1 MSELEFHTFGCKVN
15 TYDTGLL
22 QQRFAETAVEAAQ
35 PKVAQKKIHIINS
48 CAVTAEA
55 TNEALRRA
63 RQLKRSEPDSVIVL
77 TGCAAQVDAKIV
89 DIASE
94 VDLVIANS
102 HKTEIRSIIENF
114 LKTEG
119 LRAKVFRSN
128 IFRKEDLE
136 PGGGVENFHTRSFL
150 KVQDGCNS
158 FCSFC
163 VIPYARG
170 KSRSLGVRDIIKRIS
185 ELVLLGVKEVVLTG
199 IHIGD
204 YLDEPTGADFTELI
218 RQVLG
223 ETSVA
228 RIRLSSFEPIEI
240 SEEMLKL
247 FTDDRLCPH
256 FHMSIQSASSKVLAD
271 MKRKY
276 SVAQVRH
283 TLEQINKW
291 VPHAFVGMDVIAGFP
306 TETKAHFEE
315 SFLNLITSPWN
326 KIHVFPYSERQGT
339 RAALLAE
346 KVEVRER
353 KLRARRLRELSDE
366 RFKQTIQRQLGSKKK
381 VLILKNAAHGAVGLS
396 RDYFSVDFASYS
408 VDPAV
413 SPAANRFELN
423 GGDEVLAQII
433 AIRNREGREPLLIAK
448 VLGATS

>member
-22 QQRFAETAVEAAQ
+22 QQRLSRLGGDV
-35 PKVAQKKIHIINS
+35 PLQKKIHVINS

-63 RQLKRSEPDSVIVL
+63 RKLKRDEPNSVVVL
-77 TGCAAQVDAKIV
+77 TGCSAQVDSKIV
-89 DIASE
+89 DVANE

-102 HKTEIRSIIENF
+102 HKTEIQNIVETF
-114 LKTEG
+114 LKSEQPTQ
-119 LRAKVFRSN
+119 KVFRSN

-136 PGGGVENFHTRSFL
+136 PGGGVERLHTRSFL

-158 FCSFC
+158 FCTFC

-170 KSRSLGVRDIIKRIS
+170 KSRSLGVKDIIRRIS
-185 ELVLLGVKEVVLTG
+185 ELVTQGVKEVVLTG

-204 YLDEPTGADFTELI
+204 YVDDETGADFTELI
-218 RQVLG
+218 RHVLG
-223 ETSVA
+223 ETSLP

-247 FTDDRLCPH
+247 FSDDRLCPH
-256 FHMSIQSASSKVLAD
+256 FHMSIQSASSKVLTD

-276 SVAQVRH
+276 SADQVRK
-283 TLEQINKW
+283 TLEQIKSF

-315 SFLNLITSPWN
+315 SFLNLVASPWS

-339 RAALLAE
+339 RAALMPE
-346 KVEVRER
+346 KVEMRER
-353 KLRARRLRELSDE
+353 KARARRLRELSDE
-366 RFKQTIQRQLGSKKK
+366 RLAIATQKQLGSVKK
-381 VLILKNAAHGAVGLS
+381 VLILKNAAHGAIGLS
-396 RDYFSVDFASYS
+396 RDYFSIDLQSLTALKGGEE
-408 VDPAV
+408 V
-413 SPAANRFELN
+413 SA
-423 GGDEVLAQII
+423 EVI

-448 VLGATS
+448 NLGVLT